1 MAAIVG
7 LGVMV
12 ACLIIALIYCQVE
25 RRRNQKTRGVRRT
38 SWYLE
43 NPTYYLGTSSASGPT
58 GSLPL
63 PTYQS
68 YRESMDIQNA
78 NRQAGGLRSWL
89 SRGARNDV
97 MELQD
102 RQDPPTLPNQSHEET
117 FSIRE
122 EQQDQAEDMPE
133 LEEVHDNPGSEEGA
147 GSSEGE
153 RNLLMR
159 DIILLEAAQEI
170 IRLKETVF
178 WFGEVG
184 W

>member
-1 MAAIVG
+1 MWSEHELLWCEHETLCCEHEI
-7 LGVMV
+7 LW
-12 ACLIIALIYCQVE
+12 CDHKI
-25 RRRNQKTRGVRRT
+25 
-38 SWYLE
+38 
-43 NPTYYLGTSSASGPT
+43 
-58 GSLPL
+58 
-63 PTYQS
+63 
-68 YRESMDIQNA
+68 REY
-78 NRQAGGLRSWL
+78 
-89 SRGARNDV
+89 GARNDV